1 MQTPSLP
8 RPRPAGQ
15 LALFLPI
22 FLTTTACHS
31 PPPRSSTQPPAT
43 QPALAPFTQP
53 ISGTTVTFDMLP
65 VHARTVELTDETGAT
80 RSVAV
85 QPFWIAATETTW
97 DLYDVW
103 VYELD
108 KPAATPGTDAVTRP
122 SRPYI
127 PPDLGF
133 GHAGY
138 PAISLTYHAANEFC
152 TWLSA
157 KTGRRYRLPTE
168 AEWMAACD
176 HRSSL
181 PLEDREWFE
190 ANAARTT
197 HSVARKAPNPLGLYD
212 TLGNVSEWIV
222 TDSEKPV
229 AAGGSYLDPAER
241 INPNTRRTQDRTWN
255 ETDPQIPKSTWWL
268 SDCSFVGFRVVCEAE
283 SPESPNGSAP

>member
-8 RPRPAGQ
+8 PPRPVRQ
-15 LALFLPI
+15 LALLPVLI
-22 FLTTTACHS
+22 IAVGCQG
-31 PPPRSSTQPPAT
+31 PNPCASTQREPSDPSL
-43 QPALAPFTQP
+43 QPFTQA
-53 ISGTTVTFDMLP
+53 ISGTTVTFDMIP
-65 VHARTVELTDETGAT
+65 VPARTVELVNAAGAT

-85 QPFWIAATETTW
+85 QPFWIASTETTW

-108 KPAATPGTDAVTRP
+108 KPAAATTADAITRP

-138 PAISLTYHAANEFC
+138 PAISLTYHAATEFC
-152 TWLSA
+152 KWLSI

-168 AEWMAACD
+168 AEWMAASD
-176 HRSSL
+176 HPASL

-197 HSVARKAPNPLGLYD
+197 HPVARKAPNPLGLYD
-212 TLGNVSEWIV
+212 TLGNVAEWIV
-222 TDSEKPV
+222 TDSEKPI
-229 AAGGSYLDPAER
+229 AAGGCYLDPSDQ
-241 INPNTRRTQDRTWN
+241 INPNTRRTQDRAWN
-255 ETDPQIPKSTWWL
+255 ETDPQIPKSAWWL
-268 SDCSFVGFRVVCEAE
+268 SDCSFVGFRIVCEAE
-283 SPESPNGSAP
+283 NTESPGGSTP